1 MNVRRDPALNTKSES
16 ALEGK
21 QERHPVPQAKP
32 KV

>member
-21 QERHPVPQAKP
+21 QERHPVPQAQP